1 MAQGAE
7 QYDARQELLDMLL
20 TKVDSD
26 PYPSSAMMDLI
37 EQLMGPEERPIYVQ
51 VLMHKIR
58 NQRYPSLPMIRRVL
72 ALG

>member
-1 MAQGAE
+1 
-7 QYDARQELLDMLL
+7 
-20 TKVDSD
+20 
-26 PYPSSAMMDLI
+26 
-37 EQLMGPEERPIYVQ
+37 MGPEERPIYVQ

>member
-20 TKVDSD
+20 TKVDGD
-26 PYPSSAMMDLI
+26 PYPSSTMMDLI
-37 EQLMGPEERPIYVQ
+37 EQLMGPEERAVYVQ

-58 NQRYPSLPMIRRVL
+58 NQRHPSLPMIRRVL
-72 ALG
+72 ALD